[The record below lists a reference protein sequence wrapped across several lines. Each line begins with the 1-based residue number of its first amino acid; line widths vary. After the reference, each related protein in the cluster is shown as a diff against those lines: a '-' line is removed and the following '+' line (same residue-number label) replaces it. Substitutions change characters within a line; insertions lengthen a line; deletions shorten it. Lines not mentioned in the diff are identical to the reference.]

1 LTDPPAGSSFRFLF
15 DEHVNAKAMERLR
28 DGGVDVLSVAEIGLA
43 GADDGT
49 VFDRARRD
57 GRIVVTRNDQD
68 FAPLVTEAGRR
79 AISFPGV
86 LFLARSLSQAD
97 VDGHV
102 RGLEQWIASARE
114 KGANPVEGTFGW
126 LSLSGVKDR

>member
-28 DGGVDVLSVAEIGLA
+28 AGGVDVLSVAEIGLA

-57 GRIVVTRNDQD
+57 GRIVVTRNYQD
-68 FAPLVTEAGRR
+68 VAPLVTEAGRR
-79 AISFPGV
+79 AISFSWRSVPGQIT
-86 LFLARSLSQAD
+86 FASGRGWPRPRAGT
-97 VDGHV
+97 VDRQRPEEGREPGGGHL
-102 RGLEQWIASARE
+102 RMALPER
-114 KGANPVEGTFGW
+114 
-126 LSLSGVKDR
+126 VKDR